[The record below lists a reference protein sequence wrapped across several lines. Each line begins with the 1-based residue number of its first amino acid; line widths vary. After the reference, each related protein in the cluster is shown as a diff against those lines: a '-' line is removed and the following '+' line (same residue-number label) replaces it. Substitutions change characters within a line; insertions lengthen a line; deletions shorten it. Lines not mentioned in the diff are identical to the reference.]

1 MVISGWGTWWMSGI
15 WGVFVLGAHACGVI
29 LSFWTFC
36 SGLGRPSVGTL
47 REEVEPPLP
56 DFPARW
62 GRAWVV
68 GDVAELR
75 LGARRYELSDWLGGV
90 RVVVTDRRIPIRGN
104 NQVVVGYRAEVV
116 SVTDYYSYGAEISM
130 RSYEAQPWYRYGY
143 QAQEKDHEIYGKGAM
158 YHYTYRQHDA
168 RLGRFWSVD
177 PLARKYPWNSP
188 YAFAENDVVSSVELE
203 GLESW
208 QVNASISATFGGD
221 SRSRGLGY
229 LNFAFGV
236 AGEIPLGKETGL
248 MIAQQWTLRTHA
260 GGLGGTDQPERMR
273 FQIVVS
279 TGLGYGQGNA
289 PAMDLELFNS
299 RMLNVLSTSHKNM
312 VMLAMNYVADGER
325 SQWVGSAMV
334 RRGDVQLIAYN
345 DIVPGYFMYPRRDQN
360 ETGGLRGSIL
370 CRSCLG
376 VGGIRTFNFGTEVYT
391 DKPMLITNEDG
402 SLKEAIDE
410 DLKYYKVHSPQL
422 NAGMWFFGVNGESSN
437 GYTWMARLYTIGGE
451 LGMALQNVIHDL
463 KKEPRFK
470 SSLPLGVGV
479 AGGVGQTIRP

>member
-1 MVISGWGTWWMSGI
+1 MQRISYLIEEQYSRRYCLQSLRLMVE
-15 WGVFVLGAHACGVI
+15 
-29 LSFWTFC
+29 
-36 SGLGRPSVGTL
+36 RPIFIQ
-47 REEVEPPLP
+47 R
-56 DFPARW
+56 
-62 GRAWVV
+62 VV
-68 GDVAELR
+68 GLPVVIVRSSDRADELIE
-75 LGARRYELSDWLGGV
+75 LHPGAQRYELTDWLGNV
-90 RVVVTDRRIPIRGN
+90 RVVVTDQRIPIRGN

-116 SVTDYYSYGAEISM
+116 SVTDYHSFGAEISM

-299 RMLNVLSTSHKNM
+299 RMLNVLSTSYKNM

-325 SQWVGSAMV
+325 SQWVGSAVV
-334 RRGDVQLIAYN
+334 RRGDGMVKIYN
-345 DIVPGYFMYPRRDQN
+345 DFIPGWFMKPRRDEY
-360 ETGGLRGSIL
+360 ETGGGQVSIL
-370 CRSCLG
+370 CRSCP
-376 VGGIRTFNFGTEVYT
+376 GGIRTINAGTEVFT
-391 DKPMLITNEDG
+391 SKRKITIL
-402 SLKEAIDE
+402 SSKEILE
-410 DLKYYKVHSPQL
+410 HKYPKGRREYYHVESPQENIGWWYL
-422 NAGMWFFGVNGESSN
+422 RLNGEWGPGNNWTVGGYALGGNAGMAF
-437 GYTWMARLYTIGGE
+437 
-451 LGMALQNVIHDL
+451 QNKIHDFI
-463 KKEPRFK
+463 KNPRFE
-470 SSLPLGVGV
+470 SEHPFGVGV
-479 AGGVGQTIRP
+479 MVGIGQTVRIRP